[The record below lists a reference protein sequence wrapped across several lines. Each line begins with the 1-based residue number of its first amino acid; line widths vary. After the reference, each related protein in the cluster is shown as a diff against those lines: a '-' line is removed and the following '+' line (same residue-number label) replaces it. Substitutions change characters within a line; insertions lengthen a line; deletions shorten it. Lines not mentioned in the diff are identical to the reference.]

1 MSVHFSKHGV
11 CAEYSG
17 VFAPEISSHGIFI
30 HTSPLST
37 ITIVSIRELNPS
49 KVIVDLFQM
58 VTQTQNFVQTPI
70 SLSSIAKRVFT

>member
-1 MSVHFSKHGV
+1 
-11 CAEYSG
+11 
-17 VFAPEISSHGIFI
+17 
-30 HTSPLST
+30 LST
-37 ITIVSIRELNPS
+37 ITTVSIRELNPS